1 MEDLG
6 GRPHWAKN
14 FKTSRSKIESLYGE
28 NLNSFRAVR
37 SKVDPQ
43 GMFVGPWHRETIME
57 EGEGLELEEVEIR
70 REKNN
75 RGGVTTFGLI

>member
-1 MEDLG
+1 
-6 GRPHWAKN
+6 
-14 FKTSRSKIESLYGE
+14 
-28 NLNSFRAVR
+28 
-37 SKVDPQ
+37 
-43 GMFVGPWHRETIME
+43 ME